1 MVQTQEEN
9 FKLAPEHKAQLDWLR
24 MALGGISDREAIE
37 RAISILVT
45 LKRQMG
51 PGSQLF
57 VRTREEQVRLL
68 IPELEPEPQPN
79 WQYLVERPHPWRRQ
93 LYLKGRKLMAST
105 VWLDAIAN
113 EMSPEEAADNW
124 ELPLAAIEEVFRYCQ
139 THQDLLKM
147 EAEEERLRLQE
158 KGVSL
163 EPKTTPG

>member
-1 MVQTQEEN
+1 
-9 FKLAPEHKAQLDWLR
+9 
-24 MALGGISDREAIE
+24 
-37 RAISILVT
+37 
-45 LKRQMG
+45 
-51 PGSQLF
+51 
-57 VRTREEQVRLL
+57 LL
-68 IPELEPEPQPN
+68 TPN

-124 ELPLAAIEEVFRYCQ
+124 ELPTTAIEEVFRYCH

-147 EAEEERLRLQE
+147 EAEEERFRLEE

-163 EPKTTPG
+163 SP